1 MQCHQSVVVIG
12 TGASSDDISRELAEV
27 AKEVHVSGR
36 SWKSSVEFAKPVGRH
51 QNIWLH
57 SMVKCAHEDGTVEFE
72 EGGSTV
78 ADVILHCTGSVS

>member
-57 SMVKCAHEDGTVEFE
+57 STVDPCSFPMLFCVFHCED
-72 EGGSTV
+72 
-78 ADVILHCTGSVS
+78 LP

>member
-57 SMVKCAHEDGTVEFE
+57 SMVDPCSFLMLFCIFHCED
-72 EGGSTV
+72 
-78 ADVILHCTGSVS
+78 LP

>member
-36 SWKSSVEFAKPVGRH
+36 SWKSSVEFANPVGRH

-57 SMVKCAHEDGTVEFE
+57 SMVDPCAFLMLFCVFHRED
-72 EGGSTV
+72 
-78 ADVILHCTGSVS
+78 LP